1 VATPSSNRVLKVVA
15 NDFVQAPQG
24 GLPSLDFVILSTTR
38 STSVSKALPFSFV
51 VSTARP
57 AQPITIS
64 MKLPNGQILQIQRGR
79 TLKSNSFKIPPI
91 QFKSAGTYS
100 LITKVGKKTKT
111 VKIVVTE

>member
-1 VATPSSNRVLKVVA
+1 MVA
-15 NDFVQAPQG
+15 NDFIQAPIG
-24 GLPSLDFVILSTTR
+24 NLPSLDFLILSTTR
-38 STSVSKALPFSFV
+38 STSVSKALPFSLV

-64 MKLPNGQILQIQRGR
+64 MKLPNGQVVQIQRGR
-79 TLKSNSFKIPPI
+79 TLKSNSFKIPLI

-100 LITKVGKKTKT
+100 LITKIGNKSKT